1 MKTGN
6 GLVFVPLGGAEEIG
20 MNLNLYGLEDKW
32 LMIDLGVAFGEDR
45 LPGIDTI
52 MPDPQFIVDHRKDL
66 LGLVLTHGHEDHLGA
81 VKYLWPQLRCPIYAT
96 PFTAELL
103 HSKLSETNFRDEV
116 GVTKVSLGE
125 RFSIGPFDLEFISTT
140 HSIPEPNA
148 IALRTKLG
156 TVVHTGDFKIDRK
169 PIIGE
174 TFDSGTLSRI
184 GDEGILAVVCDSTN
198 VFEEQESGSES
209 LLGDTFDKIIAKTK
223 GIVGLTTFASNVAR
237 IQTAVEAAIRNDRH
251 AVLIG
256 RSLIRTVQVARAAG
270 YLNELPDFIAEKD
283 VGLLPRDKVLLICTG
298 SQGEPR
304 GALSR
309 ISDGQNRNIDFKSG
323 DTIIFSSKIIPGNEK
338 AIGRLQNR
346 LSVLGVDVV
355 TERDALVHVSGHPS
369 RVELAEMYAL
379 TRPEVAIPVHGER
392 RHIAEHAK
400 LAKTL
405 QIPEAIEVNN
415 GSFVHLAP
423 GKAQIIDEVQSGKLA
438 LNGSQI
444 VSIDSTLIKE
454 RKKLMHE
461 GLISLTLLLDSIGD
475 LKKAPNFISR
485 GVFDNTNRDVIKDLA
500 VIVRDSLKEFPPK
513 IIECDDLLA
522 KEMKKILRKVIKN
535 KWGGKPEIIV
545 EVMRIKGCLK
555 I

>member
-20 MNLNLYGLEDKW
+20 MNLNLYGLEKKW

-52 MPDPQFIVDHRKDL
+52 MPDPQFIVDHREDL

-81 VKYLWPQLRCPIYAT
+81 VKYLWPRLRCPIYAT

-125 RFSIGPFDLEFISTT
+125 RFSIGPFDLEFITTT

-148 IALRTKLG
+148 IVLRTKLG
-156 TVVHTGDFKIDRK
+156 TVVHTGDFKIDRQ
-169 PIIGE
+169 PVIGE
-174 TFDSGTLSRI
+174 TFDSGALSRI
-184 GDEGILAVVCDSTN
+184 GDEGVLAVVCDSTN
-198 VFEEQESGSES
+198 VFEEKESGSES
-209 LLGDTFDKIIAKTK
+209 LLGDTFDKIIAETE
-223 GIVGLTTFASNVAR
+223 GIVGVTTFASNVAR
-237 IQTAVEAAIRNDRH
+237 IQTVVEAAIRNDRH

-256 RSLIRTVQVARAAG
+256 RSLVRTVQVARAAG
-270 YLNELPDFIAEKD
+270 YLSELPDFISEKD

-309 ISDGQNRNIDFKSG
+309 ISYGQNRNIEFKSG

-338 AIGRLQNR
+338 AIGRLQNQ

-400 LAKTL
+400 LAKEL

-415 GSFVHLAP
+415 GSLVLLAP
-423 GKAQIIDEVQSGKLA
+423 GKARVIDEVQSGKLA
-438 LNGSQI
+438 LNGSQV
-444 VSIDSTLIKE
+444 VSVDSTLIKE

-461 GLISLTLLLDSIGD
+461 GLISLTLLVDSTGD
-475 LKKAPNFISR
+475 LKKAPNFITR
-485 GVFDNTNRDVIKDLA
+485 GVLDDTNMDAIKDLA
-500 VIVRDSLKEFPPK
+500 VIVRDSLEEFAQK
-513 IIECDDLLA
+513 IIECDDLLV
-522 KEMKKILRKVIKN
+522 KEMKRVLRKVMRN
-535 KWGGKPEIIV
+535 KWGSRPEIIV
-545 EVMRIKGCLK
+545 EVMRIEECSKK
-555 I
+555 

>member
-52 MPDPQFIVDHRKDL
+52 MPDPQFIVDHREDL

-103 HSKLSETNFRDEV
+103 HSKLSETNFKDEV

-125 RFSIGPFDLEFISTT
+125 RFSIGPFDLEFITTT

-148 IALRTKLG
+148 IVLRTKLG
-156 TVVHTGDFKIDRK
+156 TVVHTGDFKIDRQ
-169 PIIGE
+169 PVIGE
-174 TFDSGTLSRI
+174 TFDSGALSRI
-184 GDEGILAVVCDSTN
+184 GDEGVLAVVCDSTN
-198 VFEEQESGSES
+198 VFEEKESGSES
-209 LLGDTFDKIIAKTK
+209 LLGDTFDKIIAETE
-223 GIVGLTTFASNVAR
+223 GIVGVTTFASNVAR
-237 IQTAVEAAIRNDRH
+237 IQTVVEAAIRNDRH

-256 RSLIRTVQVARAAG
+256 RSLVRTVQVARAAG
-270 YLNELPDFIAEKD
+270 YLSELPDFISEKD

-309 ISDGQNRNIDFKSG
+309 ISYGQNRNIEFKSG

-338 AIGRLQNR
+338 AIGRLQNQ

-400 LAKTL
+400 LAKEL

-415 GSFVHLAP
+415 GSLVLLAP
-423 GKAQIIDEVQSGKLA
+423 GKARVIDEVQSGKLA
-438 LNGSQI
+438 LNGSQV
-444 VSIDSTLIKE
+444 VSVDSTLIKE

-461 GLISLTLLLDSIGD
+461 GLISLTLLVDSTGD
-475 LKKAPNFISR
+475 LKKAPNFITR
-485 GVFDNTNRDVIKDLA
+485 GVLDDTNMDAIKDLA
-500 VIVRDSLKEFPPK
+500 VIVRDSLEEFAQK
-513 IIECDDLLA
+513 IIECDDLLV
-522 KEMKKILRKVIKN
+522 KEMKRVLRKVMRN
-535 KWGGKPEIIV
+535 KWGSRPEIIV
-545 EVMRIKGCLK
+545 EVMRIEECSKK
-555 I
+555 